1 MVLVLGKV
9 QHMVVDSMMVLP
21 VGNDT
26 QFGMVLHVV
35 QDRLLVLGRVLVLSV
50 VQGMDNEVLNVVLG
64 VDNEV
69 LNVVL
74 GVDNEVLSVVLGMD
88 SKVLS
93 VVLGVDNVVLVWG

>member
-9 QHMVVDSMMVLP
+9 QHMVVDSVMVLP

-74 GVDNEVLSVVLGMD
+74 GVDNEVLSVVLGVD
-88 SKVLS
+88 NEVLS
-93 VVLGVDNVVLVWG
+93 VVLGMDNKVLSV